1 MILARFFVS
10 ISFYSSS
17 DGLSMDFDFFLDF
30 LSVVSIAASVAA
42 ALFEL
47 ERFLVVVDIF
57 YFVNS
62 DTDRLNYFDATLSL

>member
-1 MILARFFVS
+1 
-10 ISFYSSS
+10 
-17 DGLSMDFDFFLDF
+17 MDFDFFLDF

-42 ALFEL
+42 ALLEL

-62 DTDRLNYFDATLSL
+62 DTDTDRLNYFDATLSL